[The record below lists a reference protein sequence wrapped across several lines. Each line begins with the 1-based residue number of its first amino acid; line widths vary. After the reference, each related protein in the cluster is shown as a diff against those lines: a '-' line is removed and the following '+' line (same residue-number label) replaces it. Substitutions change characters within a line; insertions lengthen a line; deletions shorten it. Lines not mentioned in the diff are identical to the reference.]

1 MIIKQSSSWTAVVL
15 LILPSFVDGFV
26 LDRQNGPMSS
36 SSWCSQLR
44 LSAPSLTASS
54 RDEDVCCSS
63 KNSTLTFDFDA
74 TQRDD
79 ALRIKYLQ
87 RYLQRMGVTNEEAS
101 DLISTNRSLGIDD
114 LQHLYTC
121 HLFTVPF
128 ENLDQHTHPADDS
141 DDGKAIEIQRQP
153 TKNLPSLDV
162 EKTLHKIC
170 NKNRGGFC
178 FELNICFAWLLR
190 SLGFKVRLALADV
203 SCSQAIPAH
212 VVILVD
218 DLLPESSVLVDVG
231 FGTPG
236 VCDVVLPLVHDKP
249 KFDMHGDSFRFA
261 PCEEDRFNTVLYR
274 TCSDNIA
281 REEEPMYRFHS
292 EDDMPDTAAEFAK
305 GLHRVLNDSPTF
317 NGKRICVISTEGG
330 HCTLGESYVKWVEKG
345 NVVKTIEFQTET
357 EWREALLDYFGV
369 ALL

>member
-1 MIIKQSSSWTAVVL
+1 MIIKQISSWTAVVL
-15 LILPSFVDGFV
+15 LILLSFVDGFV
-26 LDRQNGPMSS
+26 LDRQNGSISS
-36 SSWCSQLR
+36 
-44 LSAPSLTASS
+44 SLTASS

-63 KNSTLTFDFDA
+63 KTSTLTFDA
-74 TQRDD
+74 TQKDD
-79 ALRIKYLQ
+79 ALRMKYLQ
-87 RYLQRMGVTNEEAS
+87 RYLQRIGITNEEAN

-141 DDGKAIEIQRQP
+141 DDGKAIEIQRLP
-153 TKNLPSLDV
+153 TNDLPSLDV

-190 SLGFKVRLALADV
+190 SLGFRVRLALADV
-203 SCSQAIPAH
+203 SCTQAIPAH

-249 KFDMHGDSFRFA
+249 KFDMHDDSFRFA
-261 PCEEDRFNTVLYR
+261 ACEEMNRFNTVLYR
-274 TCSDNIA
+274 KRSDNIDG
-281 REEEPMYRFHS
+281 EEEPMYRFHS
-292 EDDMPDTAAEFAK
+292 EDDMPDTADEFAK
-305 GLHRVLNDSPTF
+305 GLHRVLNDSPMFT
-317 NGKRICVISTEGG
+317 GKRICVISTEGG

-345 NVVKTIEFQTET
+345 SVVKTIEFQTET